1 MGWKLL
7 PRGSPNSEGKVRAG
21 RDPMLPR
28 AFVDARTHA
37 QATAPQIF
45 SSGAP
50 LQPFPSLNIS

>member
-1 MGWKLL
+1 MEVVASRFTEQ
-7 PRGSPNSEGKVRAG
+7 RGKSSRRKGPHAASS
-21 RDPMLPR
+21 
-28 AFVDARTHA
+28 VDARTHA